1 MLRLFRNSALTK
13 IFMLLAVLLV
23 LSVPL
28 AQIGSLIEE
37 RGRSQEQAAV
47 ELAATYAGPQTL
59 IGPLLAVP
67 YVERWTTEEE
77 RPVKI
82 KARERDDTEVE
93 KTVLRLV
100 RTSHAR
106 ERVHIVFPTRLDV
119 QGTLAPQE
127 RYRGIFTVPF
137 YTLQARLAGSLPPFD
152 PAAVPHAVKDST
164 LEFAAPVLALALG
177 DVRGIEGAPQ
187 LVAAGEALRFGQRI
201 PGASAEAWLAAGV
214 HAPLSGAALQAFEK
228 RQPLPFELRLG
239 LIGQRQL
246 AIAPVADETTA
257 QLKSAWPHPSFG
269 GRFLAANRVVSPEG
283 FDARWAV
290 SSLVSSAR
298 AQITGAESA
307 GARERPASLDTF
319 DVTLAQ
325 PLNVYAQ
332 SNRAIKYGALFVG
345 LVLMT
350 TFMFELLRSLRMH
363 PVQYGLVGL
372 SIALFFLLL
381 LALSEKM
388 DFWKA
393 YAGGAAASVVLLS
406 IYFSAVLRGWR
417 RGAALGGF
425 VALLYAA
432 LYGLLA
438 SENNALLLGSL
449 LLFAMLAA
457 LMIATRR
464 VDWYALGGSASAGV
478 STPSTTSGGSATAAA
493 GA

>member
-1 MLRLFRNSALTK
+1 MLRLFRNSALSK
-13 IFMLLAVLLV
+13 ILMLLAVLLV
-23 LSVPL
+23 LCVPL
-28 AQIGSLIEE
+28 SQIGSLIEE
-37 RGRSQEQAAV
+37 RGNSQEQAAT
-47 ELAATYAGPQTL
+47 ELAATYAGPQTVV
-59 IGPLLAVP
+59 GPLLVVP

-82 KARERDDTEVE
+82 KVKERDETEVE
-93 KTVLRLV
+93 KTVLRMV

-106 ERVHIVFPTRLDV
+106 ERAHIVFPTRLDV

-137 YTLQARLAGSLPPFD
+137 YNLQARITGSLPPFD
-152 PAAVPHAVKDST
+152 PAAVQRAVKDST
-164 LEFAAPVLALALG
+164 LEFGAPVLALALG
-177 DVRGIEGAPQ
+177 DVRGIDGAPQ
-187 LVAAGEALRFGQRI
+187 LIAGSETLRFGQRI
-201 PGASAEAWLAAGV
+201 PGASAHAWLAAGV
-214 HAPLSGAALQAFEK
+214 HAPLAGAALQAFDR
-228 RQPLPFELRLG
+228 RQPLPFDLRLG
-239 LIGQRQL
+239 LVGQRQL

-269 GRFLAANRVVSPEG
+269 GRFLATNRVVGPAG

-290 SSLVSSAR
+290 SSLVTDAR
-298 AQITGAESA
+298 GQIVAAEQASEP
-307 GARERPASLDTF
+307 ERRGSLDTF

-350 TFMFELLRSLRMH
+350 TFMFELLRKLRMH

-393 YAGGAAASVVLLS
+393 YAGGAAASVALLS
-406 IYFSAVLRGWR
+406 VYFSAVLQGWR

-425 VALLYAA
+425 VGLLYAA

-438 SENNALLLGSL
+438 SENNALLLGAL
-449 LLFAMLAA
+449 LLFGMLAT

-464 VDWYALGGSASAGV
+464 VDWYALGGGAAAPRSAV
-478 STPSTTSGGSATAAA
+478 PDAA